1 MTRTHEQHAA
11 SQELRD
17 LVAAFRIH
25 LAWRE
30 AHGLKWVSAAP
41 SPRFISQAESS
52 TRVVDAPVPLAPS
65 SPLALAAAA
74 PPPPKAACP
83 PAVGPDASST
93 TTTVSLSAL
102 REELGSCQRC
112 ALAQG
117 RRQLIFGE
125 GPPRAELMLIG
136 EAPDS
141 EEDRQGQCFVGP
153 AGELLLKMLRAM
165 GLEREEVYYAT
176 LVKCHPPRNRSPHP
190 EEARLCEPFLRR
202 QIAALAPKII
212 LALGSLAAQRLLRS
226 DLDIVKLRGR
236 FQRYQEIL
244 LMPTFHP
251 AYLLQNPEHKRPVW
265 QDLQAVMAKMDE
277 LGLKRRR

>member
-1 MTRTHEQHAA
+1 MTRTPEEHAA

-41 SPRFISQAESS
+41 SPRFIPEAESS
-52 TRVVDAPVPLAPS
+52 AKVDAPVVPLAPS
-65 SPLALAAAA
+65 TPLPLVAGVACRAPAASGA
-74 PPPPKAACP
+74 
-83 PAVGPDASST
+83 T
-93 TTTVSLSAL
+93 TATAVSLSAL
-102 REELGSCQRC
+102 REELGNCQRC
-112 ALAQG
+112 ALHQG

-125 GPPRAELMLIG
+125 GPPRAELMLVG
-136 EAPDS
+136 EAPGS
-141 EEDRQGQCFVGP
+141 EEDRQGKFLVGP

-212 LALGSLAAQRLLRS
+212 LALGTLAAQRLLRS
-226 DLDIVKLRGR
+226 DLDIGKLRGR
-236 FQRYQEIL
+236 FQRYEEIL

-251 AYLLQNPEHKRPVW
+251 AYLLQHPEHKRPVW